1 MVVRR
6 ILSMAAL
13 ALLVAVFIPVSTS
26 VKASGPPVFPV
37 MNTSEQ
43 LPDGVWFRNS
53 PTLSDTNEVTGFG
66 VYAGD
71 SVQLICYAFGGPVG
85 PYNDSLWYYADNL
98 TRPLVS
104 TTGLPNIGYLNAH
117 YINDGMAA
125 NVPDPGVPACL
136 PEGASAFFL
145 PEGHTTPSTADI
157 NDLYATWAPGGC
169 SYGGGVDNPHNGS
182 WVSILGGWSNGR
194 LGPIYYLMNATYDQ
208 LFHIHYIL
216 LIDPGNYQDFSTS
229 CESSINASATL
240 ANWLSLDK
248 NNHLVILAASATGSD
263 AGNGLSYFYLSAI
276 QQVNL
281 LNQVTVC
288 WDDNLDHETAF
299 NLYAANG
306 QTSLMSYPST
316 SCPQGY

>member
-37 MNTSEQ
+37 INTSEQ

-98 TRPLVS
+98 TGPLVS
-104 TTGLPNIGYLNAH
+104 TAGLPNIGYLNAH

-125 NVPDPGVPACL
+125 RMSLIPVSPPVFQKAHRLSSCPKGTRRHRPRYQRPLCNLGSRRLQLRRRGQQSAQWKLGIDPRRLEQWAAGTHLLPDKRYLRPAVPHSLHPADRPRQLAWFLQSLWRLHQCLRNACQLALAQQERSPRDPCGQRDRIRCWEWP
-136 PEGASAFFL
+136 
-145 PEGHTTPSTADI
+145 
-157 NDLYATWAPGGC
+157 
-169 SYGGGVDNPHNGS
+169 
-182 WVSILGGWSNGR
+182 
-194 LGPIYYLMNATYDQ
+194 Q
-208 LFHIHYIL
+208 LFL
-216 LIDPGNYQDFSTS
+216 LERYPAGQPAQPGD
-229 CESSINASATL
+229 
-240 ANWLSLDK
+240 
-248 NNHLVILAASATGSD
+248 
-263 AGNGLSYFYLSAI
+263 GLLGR
-276 QQVNL
+276 Q
-281 LNQVTVC
+281 
-288 WDDNLDHETAF
+288 
-299 NLYAANG
+299 
-306 QTSLMSYPST
+306 P
-316 SCPQGY
+316 